1 MLHRKFIRSTAA
13 LALAGSISLAQ
24 AGAIDALKKFNADT
38 DGLSGSFSQTVKSK
52 KKSQTTHGSF
62 QILRPGLFKWEY
74 SRPYKQTIVGDGK
87 TIWLYDV
94 DLAQVTK
101 SSQDQTIGD
110 SPAAILSNK
119 TALDSSY
126 TLKEDGSAGGI
137 DYVLASPKRNNAGY
151 QYIRIGF
158 KGDALAAMQLKDSF
172 GNETGISF
180 SNLNTKPDLAR
191 SVSIYTAQRRECIEQ
206 LSIYNKASK
215 RPSEH
220 SDGLFDVFA
229 HSHKQPEWQPFY
241 ASSCAGISSSS
252 AGKIST
258 PPTAPATRRIS

>member
-13 LALAGSISLAQ
+13 LALAGSIGLAQ

-101 SSQDQTIGD
+101 SSQDQTIG
-110 SPAAILSNK
+110 A
-119 TALDSSY
+119 
-126 TLKEDGSAGGI
+126 
-137 DYVLASPKRNNAGY
+137 R
-151 QYIRIGF
+151 Q
-158 KGDALAAMQLKDSF
+158 QLHA
-172 GNETGISF
+172 E
-180 SNLNTKPDLAR
+180 
-191 SVSIYTAQRRECIEQ
+191 RRR
-206 LSIYNKASK
+206 L
-215 RPSEH
+215 
-220 SDGLFDVFA
+220 G
-229 HSHKQPEWQPFY
+229 
-241 ASSCAGISSSS
+241 
-252 AGKIST
+252 
-258 PPTAPATRRIS
+258 RRH

>member
-1 MLHRKFIRSTAA
+1 MKQHTLLKTIAA
-13 LALAGSISLAQ
+13 LGLSAGIGLAQ
-24 AGAIDALKKFNADT
+24 AGAIDSLKKFNSDT

-52 KKSQTTHGSF
+52 KKTQTTNGSF

-74 SRPYKQTIVGDGK
+74 TRPYKQTIVGDGK

-119 TALDSSY
+119 TALESSY
-126 TLKEDGSAGGI
+126 SLKEDGSAGGI
-137 DYVLASPKRNNAGY
+137 DYVLASPKKNNAGY

-172 GNETGISF
+172 GNETTISF
-180 SNLNTKPDLAR
+180 SNLNMKPNLSR
-191 SVSIYTAQRRECIEQ
+191 STF
-206 LSIYNKASK
+206 K
-215 RPSEH
+215 
-220 SDGLFDVFA
+220 F
-229 HSHKQPEWQPFY
+229 
-241 ASSCAGISSSS
+241 
-252 AGKIST
+252 T
-258 PPTAPATRRIS
+258 PPKGVDVLSN